1 MEPTNGLEL
10 IDPKAYAEAGA
21 PHDVWTRL
29 RRESPVHPCSP
40 PGFEPFWAITRH
52 ADICEISK
60 RPDRFVNAPGI
71 FLMSDEQKQLRASGE
86 GISAMRTII
95 EMDPPEHRRYRK
107 VASPRFT
114 PRAIDALEEVVRASA
129 RQLVDKLAG
138 ETGEGECDFAID
150 VAAAHPLRVLSTIL
164 GVPRDLEPK
173 ILELTN
179 QLFGA
184 DDPDLR
190 REGDDPQKVAM
201 ELGLEL
207 FQLFTEI
214 IEDRRANPRDDL
226 ATVLA
231 NAKIDGEPMGP
242 METVGYYLIT
252 FTAGHDTTKNAL
264 VGGMRAFLDHPD
276 QLERL
281 KRDPGLSKSA
291 VEEIVRWTTPV
302 NYMKRTAARDV
313 EIRGRKIREGE
324 NLVLFYASANRDE
337 DVFEDP
343 FAFRIDR
350 KPNPHLGFGIGEH
363 FCIGSHLAR
372 KSQLALWQEL
382 SSRLEWVES
391 AGPPE
396 HIHSSFVVGL
406 KRLPIRYR
414 LLPAG

>member
-1 MEPTNGLEL
+1 MEITNGLEL
-10 IDPKAYAEAGA
+10 IDPRSYSKAGI
-21 PHDVWTRL
+21 PHEIWTRL
-29 RRESPVHPCSP
+29 RSESPVHHCAP
-40 PGFEPFWAITRH
+40 PGFETFWAITRH

-60 RPDRFVNAPGI
+60 QPDLFLNAPGI
-71 FLMSDEQKQLRASGE
+71 VLMNEDQIEIRASGE
-86 GISAMRTII
+86 GLAAMRTII
-95 EMDPPEHRRYRK
+95 EMDPPDHRKFRK

-114 PRAIDALEEVVRASA
+114 PRAIDALEDVVRESASH
-129 RQLVDKLAG
+129 LVDKLAG
-138 ETGEGECDFAID
+138 ESGEGECDFAVD

-164 GVPRDLEPK
+164 GVSRELEPK

-190 REGDDPQKVAM
+190 REGDDPAKVAM
-201 ELGLEL
+201 ELGMEL

-214 IEDRRANPRDDL
+214 IEDRRAHPRDDL

-231 NAKIDGEPMGP
+231 NAQVDGEPMGP

-264 VGGMRAFLDHPD
+264 VGGMNAFLDHPD
-276 QLERL
+276 QLEKL
-281 KRDPGLSKSA
+281 KRDPGLLKTA
-291 VEEIVRWTTPV
+291 IEEIVRWTTPV

-313 EIRGRKIREGE
+313 ELRGQKIREGD

-337 DVFEDP
+337 EVFQDP
-343 FAFRIDR
+343 FDFRIDR
-350 KPNPHLGFGIGEH
+350 RPNPHLGFGIGEH

-372 KSQLALWQEL
+372 KSQIALWSEL
-382 SSRLEWVES
+382 SRRLEWVER
-391 AGPPE
+391 AGE
-396 HIHSSFVVGL
+396 AEQIHSSFVVGL

-414 LLPAG
+414 IAPAS